1 MSAIPPRVA
10 VLSGDEETTKTRAPG
25 EHFPKTRRQKRQTEG
40 FLPPRALA
48 APAAS
53 ERSGMF
59 RRSAE
64 TRAGAVI
71 EAGVLP
77 DGKTEAELAT
87 PQAWTAWGR
96 RTGGEE
102 FCRMAKRRDR
112 VRRGAVRSERRV
124 SAARYSLTSDAI
136 GRFMGLLV
144 RVKIE
149 RGQRRTTKLFRWPP
163 PKQP

>member
-1 MSAIPPRVA
+1 MCAIPPRVTI
-10 VLSGDEETTKTRAPG
+10 LSNSEETTKTRAPG

-53 ERSGMF
+53 ERSGTF

-77 DGKTEAELAT
+77 DGKTEAEFAT
-87 PQAWTAWGR
+87 PKAWTAWGR
-96 RTGGEE
+96 RTGGEA

-112 VRRGAVRSERRV
+112 VRRGAVHSERRV
-124 SAARYSLTSDAI
+124 SAARYN
-136 GRFMGLLV
+136 
-144 RVKIE
+144 
-149 RGQRRTTKLFRWPP
+149 
-163 PKQP
+163 

>member
-1 MSAIPPRVA
+1 MCAIPPRVTI
-10 VLSGDEETTKTRAPG
+10 LSNSEETTKTRAPG

-53 ERSGMF
+53 ERSGTF

-77 DGKTEAELAT
+77 DGKTEAES
-87 PQAWTAWGR
+87 AWGR

-102 FCRMAKRRDR
+102 FCRMAKRRAR

-124 SAARYSLTSDAI
+124 SAARY
-136 GRFMGLLV
+136 
-144 RVKIE
+144 
-149 RGQRRTTKLFRWPP
+149 RRTDYGLSVPATFGILRIEVGSDSYR
-163 PKQP
+163 